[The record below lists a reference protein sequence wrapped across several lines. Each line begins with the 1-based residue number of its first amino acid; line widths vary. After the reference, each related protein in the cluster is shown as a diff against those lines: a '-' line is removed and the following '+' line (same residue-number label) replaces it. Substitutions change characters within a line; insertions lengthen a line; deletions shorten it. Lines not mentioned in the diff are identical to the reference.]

1 MLNTLHMSTSFSK
14 KFGMRSFSVASFFRV
29 GAVNNSTYKMKN
41 KCIKTIKYKHLNLIK
56 HTLILSCT
64 CIIRFVSTMV
74 HTGSTLSQLLYFPVK
89 SKPKTCPQT
98 DVILYETD
106 SPVGGNFPLYSWMEQ
121 APLEPFLEFIC
132 PPDNIFAID

>member
-1 MLNTLHMSTSFSK
+1 
-14 KFGMRSFSVASFFRV
+14 
-29 GAVNNSTYKMKN
+29 
-41 KCIKTIKYKHLNLIK
+41 
-56 HTLILSCT
+56 
-64 CIIRFVSTMV
+64 MV

-132 PPDNIFAID
+132 PPDNIFAIDWAREGFSATIKTVFIVYS